1 MCKNSNTETLVHSV
15 QEYSQNGVQKIDK
28 RDGDTCAQENTRP
41 TRCVPGDTAR
51 PTAEPSA
58 L

>member
-1 MCKNSNTETLVHSV
+1 MSKNGNTETLVQSV
-15 QEYSQNGVQKIDK
+15 QEYSQNGVQKTDK

-51 PTAEPSA
+51 PAAEPDA
-58 L
+58 V